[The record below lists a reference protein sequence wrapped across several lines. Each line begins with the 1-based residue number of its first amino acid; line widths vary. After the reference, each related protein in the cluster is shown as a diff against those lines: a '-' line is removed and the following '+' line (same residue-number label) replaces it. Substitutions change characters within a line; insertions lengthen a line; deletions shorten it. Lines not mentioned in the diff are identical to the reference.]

1 MKKPERLREGDEI
14 LKYLK
19 TKTSK
24 PVGMKEIA
32 RNIGVFS
39 GRSGSLRRV
48 LKSLTSSG
56 SIYRTHSGLYGI
68 ADRMNLITGEFQGHR
83 DGYGFILPDKSG
95 EADLFIPRRKTM
107 GAMSGDRVIARVES
121 LKRREGAII
130 KILERA
136 RKRIIGKLCHEKG
149 SYFVA
154 PKGKNLPFDVLVS
167 AGNRNGA
174 KSGNLVLVELTSYP
188 TPTRP
193 PEGRVLKVLPDADH
207 PGVEIDMI
215 IEEHSLPRSFASPV
229 LKEAKGLSP
238 TIRLGSRVDCRGLTT
253 VTIDGEDAKDFDDAI
268 SIKKIKGGFILYVHI
283 ADVSHYVTWE
293 SVIDLEARRR
303 GTSVYFP
310 GQVIPMLPETL
321 SNDLC
326 SLLPRTDRFAFTVEM
341 HVSTDGKMMKKEFYP
356 SVINSNERLTYTAV
370 GRILVD
376 HDPVERERY
385 GYLME
390 DLETMGEL
398 YDILKRS
405 RVKRGSL
412 DFDLPEPY
420 ILLDLQGSPEA
431 IMKTERN
438 VSHMIIEEF
447 MIAANEAVSST
458 IEGLH
463 VPSLY
468 RVHEE
473 PDIAKLDELRP
484 ILKTFGL
491 ETRGAGVSA
500 FRSILKKIKGK
511 TEGPMLNI
519 LLLRSLKQAK
529 YSTKNSGHFGLASKS
544 YTHFTSPIRRYPD
557 LVVHRVLKD
566 ILSGKGITGENRSYL
581 QSVLPEI
588 AAHSSATERTADEA
602 EREIVRAMRAWFM
615 KDKVGNV
622 YEGFVTSIN
631 PRGLRVQL
639 KEIFVEG
646 FLRVS
651 SMSDDYY
658 WFDEERFRLIGRR
671 RKKSFTMG
679 DEITVRVESVDIEER
694 EIAFSLV

>member
-293 SVIDLEARRR
+293 SGIDLEARRR

-491 ETRGAGVSA
+491 ETKGAGASA

-529 YSTKNSGHFGLASKS
+529 YSTENTGHFGLASKS

>member
-167 AGNRNGA
+167 AGNRSGA

-293 SVIDLEARRR
+293 SGIDLEARRR

-458 IEGLH
+458 IEGLD

-491 ETRGAGVSA
+491 ETKGAGASA

>member
-283 ADVSHYVTWE
+283 ADVSHYVRWE
-293 SVIDLEARRR
+293 SGIDLEARRR

-491 ETRGAGVSA
+491 ETKGAGASA

>member
-293 SVIDLEARRR
+293 SGIDLEARRR

-529 YSTKNSGHFGLASKS
+529 YSTENTGHFGLASKS

>member
-283 ADVSHYVTWE
+283 ADVSHYVRWE
-293 SVIDLEARRR
+293 SGIDLEARRR

-458 IEGLH
+458 IEGLD

-529 YSTKNSGHFGLASKS
+529 YSTENTGHFGLASKS

>member
-283 ADVSHYVTWE
+283 ADVSHYVRWE
-293 SVIDLEARRR
+293 SGIDLEARRR

-458 IEGLH
+458 IEGLD

>member
-283 ADVSHYVTWE
+283 ADVSHYVRWE
-293 SVIDLEARRR
+293 SGIDLEARRR

-491 ETRGAGVSA
+491 ETKGAGVSA

>member
-1 MKKPERLREGDEI
+1 MTKPERLREGDEV

-32 RNIGVFS
+32 RNLPVFS

-56 SIYRTHSGLYGI
+56 GIYRTRNGLYGI

-83 DGYGFILPDKSG
+83 DGYGFILSEKSG
-95 EADLFIPRRKTM
+95 EADLFIPGRKTM

-121 LKRREGAII
+121 LKKRDGAII
-130 KILERA
+130 KILQRA
-136 RKRIIGKLCHEKG
+136 HKRIIGKLCHEHE
-149 SYFVA
+149 SYYVE
-154 PKGKNLPFDVLVS
+154 PKGRNLPFDVHVS

-188 TPTRP
+188 TATRP
-193 PEGRVLKVLPDADH
+193 PEGKVLKVLPEADN
-207 PGVEIDMI
+207 PGVEIDLI
-215 IEEHSLPRSFASPV
+215 IEEHSLPRRFPSPV
-229 LKEAKGLSP
+229 AKEAKGFSK

-268 SIKKIKGGFILYVHI
+268 SIKKTRSGFILYVHI
-283 ADVSHYVTWE
+283 ADVSHYVEWE
-293 SVIDLEARRR
+293 SGIDIEARRR

-310 GQVIPMLPETL
+310 GRVIPMLPETL
-321 SNDLC
+321 SNNLC
-326 SLLPRTDRFAFTVEM
+326 SLLPRMDRFAFTVEM
-341 HVSTDGKMMKKEFYP
+341 HVSDDGKMMKKEFYP

-376 HDPVERERY
+376 NDPVERERY

-390 DLETMGEL
+390 DLEAMGAL
-398 YDILKRS
+398 HHILKRS

-431 IMKTERN
+431 IMKAERN
-438 VSHMIIEEF
+438 MSHMIIEEF
-447 MIAANEAVSST
+447 MIAANEAVSSY
-458 IEGLH
+458 IEGFD

-468 RVHEE
+468 RVHEAPE
-473 PDIAKLDELRP
+473 IAKLDELRP
-484 ILKTFGL
+484 ILKAFGL
-491 ETRGAGVSA
+491 QTRGWGAGA

-511 TEGPMLNI
+511 SEGPMLNI

-529 YSTKNSGHFGLASKS
+529 YSTENTGHFGLASKS

-566 ILSGKGITGENRSYL
+566 ILSDKGISARNRSYL
-581 QSVLPEI
+581 TSVLPEI

-602 EREIVRAMRAWFM
+602 EREIVRAMRTWFM
-615 KDKVGNV
+615 KDKVGNE
-622 YEGFVTSIN
+622 YEGIVTSVN
-631 PRGLRVQL
+631 SHGLKVQL

-658 WFDEERFRLIGRR
+658 RFDEDRFRLIGRR

-679 DEITVRVESVDIEER
+679 DEITVRIESVDVEER
-694 EIAFSLV
+694 EITLGLA

>member
-293 SVIDLEARRR
+293 SGIDLEARRR

>member
-1 MKKPERLREGDEI
+1 MKKPESLREGDAV

-24 PVGMKEIA
+24 PVGIKEIA
-32 RNIGVFS
+32 RSIGAS
-39 GRSGSLRRV
+39 AGRSGSLRRV

-56 SIYRTHSGLYGI
+56 SIYRTRSGLYGI
-68 ADRMNLITGEFQGHR
+68 ADKMNLITGEFQGHR
-83 DGYGFILPDKSG
+83 DGYGFILPDKSE

-107 GAMSGDRVIARVES
+107 GAMSGDRVVARVES
-121 LKRREGAII
+121 LKKRDGAII
-130 KILERA
+130 KILQRS
-136 RKRIIGKLCHEKG
+136 RKRIIGKLCHEQG
-149 SYFVA
+149 SYYVE

-167 AGNRNGA
+167 PGNRKEA

-193 PEGRVLKVLPDADH
+193 PEGKVLKVLPDADN

-215 IEEHSLPRSFASPV
+215 IEEHSLPRRFAPAV
-229 LKEAKGLSP
+229 LKEAKGFSE
-238 TIRLGSRVDCRGLTT
+238 TIGVGSRVDCRGLPT

-268 SIKKIKGGFILYVHI
+268 SVKKIKGGFILYVHI
-283 ADVSHYVTWE
+283 ADVSHYVDWE
-293 SVIDLEARRR
+293 SKIDLEARER

-310 GQVIPMLPETL
+310 GRVIPMLPETL
-321 SNDLC
+321 SNNLC
-326 SLLPRTDRFAFTVEM
+326 SLLPKTDRFAFTVEM
-341 HVSTDGKMMKKEFYP
+341 HVSTDGKMMKKNFYP
-356 SVINSNERLTYTAV
+356 SVIHSNERLTYTAV

-385 GYLME
+385 GDLME
-390 DLETMGEL
+390 ELETMGAL
-398 YDILKRS
+398 YHVLKKS

-431 IMKTERN
+431 IIRADRN
-438 VSHMIIEEF
+438 MSHMMIEEF
-447 MIAANEAVSST
+447 MIAANEAVSSY
-458 IEGLH
+458 IESLH

-468 RVHEE
+468 RVHED
-473 PDIAKLDELRP
+473 PDMAKLDELRP
-484 ILKTFGL
+484 ILKTFGIQ
-491 ETRGAGVSA
+491 TRGTGAGA

-511 TEGPMLNI
+511 PEGPMLNI

-529 YSTKNSGHFGLASKS
+529 YATENTGHFGLASKS

-566 ILSGKGITGENRSYL
+566 LLSGKGITDKKRGYL
-581 QSVLPEI
+581 KSILPEI
-588 AAHSSATERTADEA
+588 AAHSSATERTADQA
-602 EREIVRAMRAWFM
+602 EREIVRAMRTWFM
-615 KDKVGNV
+615 KDKVGNE
-622 YEGFVTSIN
+622 YEGLVTGVNSH
-631 PRGLRVQL
+631 GLRVQL

-651 SMSDDYY
+651 SMADDYY
-658 WFDEERFRLIGRR
+658 RFDEDRFRLIGRR
-671 RKKSFTMG
+671 RKKRFTMG
-679 DEITVRVESVDIEER
+679 DEITVRIENVDVEDR
-694 EIAFSLV
+694 EITFGLA

>member
-167 AGNRNGA
+167 AGNRSGA

-293 SVIDLEARRR
+293 SGIDLEARRR

-458 IEGLH
+458 IEGLD

-500 FRSILKKIKGK
+500 LRSILKKIKGK

>member
-283 ADVSHYVTWE
+283 ADVSHYVRWE
-293 SVIDLEARRR
+293 SGIDLEARRR

-529 YSTKNSGHFGLASKS
+529 YSTENTGHFGLASKS

>member
-1 MKKPERLREGDEI
+1 MKKQESLSEGDEV

-19 TKTSK
+19 TKTSR
-24 PVGMKEIA
+24 PVGMKEIGK
-32 RNIGVFS
+32 NLKIFS

-48 LKSLTSSG
+48 LKSLTSAG
-56 SIYRTHSGLYGI
+56 IIYRTRNGLYGI

-83 DGYGFILPDKSG
+83 DGYGFILPEKTG

-121 LKRREGAII
+121 LKKRDGAII
-130 KILERA
+130 KILDRA
-136 RKRIIGKLCHEKG
+136 RTRIIGKLCHEKG
-149 SYFVA
+149 SFFVE

-167 AGNRNGA
+167 GNRKGA

-193 PEGRVLKVLPDADH
+193 PEGRVLKVLPDADN
-207 PGVEIDMI
+207 PGVEIELI
-215 IEEHSLPRSFASPV
+215 IEEHSLPRKFPAAV
-229 LKEAKGLSP
+229 TKEAKGL
-238 TIRLGSRVDCRGLTT
+238 TRGIRVGSRVDCRGLTT

-283 ADVSHYVTWE
+283 ADVSHYVTWD
-293 SVIDLEARRR
+293 SGIDREARQR

-321 SNDLC
+321 SNNLC
-326 SLLPRTDRFAFTVEM
+326 SLLPRTDRYAFTVEM
-341 HVSTDGKMMKKEFYP
+341 HVSTAGKVMKKEFYP

-370 GRILVD
+370 GKMLAD
-376 HDPVERERY
+376 HDHVERKRY
-385 GYLME
+385 DTLMG

-398 YDILKRS
+398 YAILKRS

-420 ILLDLQGSPEA
+420 ILLDLRGSPEGIIKA
-431 IMKTERN
+431 ERN
-438 VSHMIIEEF
+438 VSHMMIEEF
-447 MIAANEAVSST
+447 MIAANEAVSSY
-458 IEGLH
+458 IEGLD
-463 VPSLY
+463 VPTLY
-468 RVHEE
+468 RIHEA
-473 PDIAKLDELRP
+473 PDMAKLDELRP
-484 ILKTFGL
+484 ILKSFGL
-491 ETRGAGVSA
+491 ECRGLGVGA

-511 TEGPMLNI
+511 TESPLLNI
-519 LLLRSLKQAK
+519 LMLRSLKQAK
-529 YSTKNSGHFGLASKS
+529 YSTKNTGHFGLASES

-566 ILSGKGITGENRSYL
+566 LLSGKGMTAKNRRTLES
-581 QSVLPEI
+581 SLPEI
-588 AAHSSATERTADEA
+588 AVHSSATERTADEA
-602 EREIVRAMRAWFM
+602 EREIVRALRTWFM

-622 YEGFVTSIN
+622 YDGFVTSVN

-651 SMSDDYY
+651 SMADDYY
-658 WFDEERFRLIGRR
+658 SFDEERFRLIGRR

-679 DEITVRVESVDIEER
+679 DEISVRVESVDVEER
-694 EIAFSLV
+694 EVLFGIAG

>member
-293 SVIDLEARRR
+293 SGIDLEARRR

-458 IEGLH
+458 IEGLD

-491 ETRGAGVSA
+491 ETKGAGASA

>member
-283 ADVSHYVTWE
+283 ADVSHYVRWE
-293 SVIDLEARRR
+293 SGIDLEARRR

>member
-293 SVIDLEARRR
+293 SGIDLEARRR

-491 ETRGAGVSA
+491 ETKGAGASA

>member
-1 MKKPERLREGDEI
+1 MKKHERLKERDAV
-14 LKYLK
+14 LKYLE

-32 RNIGVFS
+32 RNLKVFY

-56 SIYRTHSGLYGI
+56 SIYRTRSGLYGI
-68 ADRMNLITGEFQGHR
+68 ADQMNLITGEFQGHR
-83 DGYGFILPDKSG
+83 EGYGFILPEKSG

-107 GAMSGDRVIARVES
+107 GAMSGDRVVARVES
-121 LKRREGAII
+121 LKKRGGAII

-149 SYFVA
+149 SFYVA
-154 PKGKNLPFDVLVS
+154 PKGKNLPFDILVGG
-167 AGNRNGA
+167 GNRKGA
-174 KSGNLVLVELTSYP
+174 KSGNLVLVELTTYP

-193 PEGRVLKVLPDADH
+193 PEGRVLKVLPDAVN
-207 PGVEIDMI
+207 PGVEIELI
-215 IEEHSLPRSFASPV
+215 IEEHSLPRRFAPAV
-229 LKEAKGLSP
+229 LKEAKGFSP
-238 TIRLGSRVDCRGLTT
+238 AIRLGKRVDCRGLTT
-253 VTIDGEDAKDFDDAI
+253 VTIDGVDAKDFDDAI
-268 SIKKIKGGFILYVHI
+268 SIQKIKGGFILYVHI
-283 ADVSHYVTWE
+283 ADVSHYVRWE
-293 SVIDLEARRR
+293 SGIDLEARRR
-303 GTSVYFP
+303 GTSIYFP

-321 SNDLC
+321 SNNLC

-341 HVSTDGKMMKKEFYP
+341 HIGTDGKMIKKVFYP
-356 SVINSNERLTYTAV
+356 SVINSNERLTYTEV

-376 HDPVERERY
+376 HDPVERKRY
-385 GYLME
+385 ESLLG
-390 DLETMGEL
+390 DLETMGKL
-398 YDILKRS
+398 YKILKRS

-431 IMKTERN
+431 IMKAERN
-438 VSHMIIEEF
+438 VSHMMIEEF
-447 MIAANEAVSST
+447 MIAANEAVSSY
-458 IEGLH
+458 IESLD

-473 PDIAKLDELRP
+473 PDNSKLDDLRP

-491 ETRGAGVSA
+491 QAGGTGAGA

-519 LLLRSLKQAK
+519 LMLRSLKQAK
-529 YSTKNSGHFGLASKS
+529 YSTENTGHFGLASKS

-557 LVVHRVLKD
+557 LIVHRVLKEL
-566 ILSGKGITGENRSYL
+566 LSGKGMTEKNRNYL
-581 QSVLPEI
+581 ASVLPEI
-588 AAHSSATERTADEA
+588 ATHSSATERTADGA
-602 EREIVRAMRAWFM
+602 ERAIVRAMRTWFM
-615 KDKVGNV
+615 KDKVGNE
-622 YEGFVTSIN
+622 YAGFVTSVN
-631 PRGLRVQL
+631 AHGLRVQL

-658 WFDEERFRLIGRR
+658 RFDEERFRLIGRR
-671 RKKSFTMG
+671 RKKSFTLG
-679 DEITVRVESVDIEER
+679 DEIMIRVESVDIEDR
-694 EIAFSLV
+694 EISFGPA

>member
-1 MKKPERLREGDEI
+1 MKKPERLREGDEV
-14 LKYLK
+14 LRYLK

-32 RNIGVFS
+32 RNLPVFS

-48 LKSLTSSG
+48 LQSLTSSG

-121 LKRREGAII
+121 LKKREGAII

-167 AGNRNGA
+167 AGNRSGA

-193 PEGRVLKVLPDADH
+193 PEGRVLKVLPDADN

-238 TIRLGSRVDCRGLTT
+238 AIRLGSRVDCRGLTT

-268 SIKKIKGGFILYVHI
+268 SIKKTKGGFILYVHI

-293 SVIDLEARRR
+293 SGIDIEARSR

-341 HVSTDGKMMKKEFYP
+341 HVSTDGKMMKKDFYP

-370 GRILVD
+370 GRALVD

-385 GYLME
+385 DYLME

-438 VSHMIIEEF
+438 MSHMIIEEF

-458 IEGLH
+458 IEGLD

-473 PDIAKLDELRP
+473 PDPAKLDELRP
-484 ILKTFGL
+484 ILKTFGF
-491 ETRGAGVSA
+491 ETRGSGVSA

-511 TEGPMLNI
+511 AESPMLNI

-529 YSTKNSGHFGLASKS
+529 YSTENTGHFGLASKS

-602 EREIVRAMRAWFM
+602 EREIVRAMRTWFM

-671 RKKSFTMG
+671 KKKSFTMG
-679 DEITVRVESVDIEER
+679 DEITVRVESVDIEDR
-694 EIAFSLV
+694 EIAFGLV

>member
-1 MKKPERLREGDEI
+1 
-14 LKYLK
+14 
-19 TKTSK
+19 
-24 PVGMKEIA
+24 
-32 RNIGVFS
+32 
-39 GRSGSLRRV
+39 
-48 LKSLTSSG
+48 
-56 SIYRTHSGLYGI
+56 
-68 ADRMNLITGEFQGHR
+68 MNLITGEFQGHR
-83 DGYGFILPDKSG
+83 DGYGFILPEKSG

-121 LKRREGAII
+121 LKRRDGAII

-136 RKRIIGKLCHEKG
+136 RTRIIGKLCHEKG
-149 SYFVA
+149 SYYVT

-167 AGNRNGA
+167 GNRKGA

-193 PEGRVLKVLPDADH
+193 PEGRVLKVLPDAEN
-207 PGVEIDMI
+207 PGVEIEMI
-215 IEEHSLPRSFASPV
+215 IEEHSLPRRFAAPV

-238 TIRLGSRVDCRGLTT
+238 TIRLGSRVDCRGLKT

-293 SVIDLEARRR
+293 SGIDREARER

-321 SNDLC
+321 SNNLC

-341 HVSTDGKMMKKEFYP
+341 HVSTAGKVMKKRFYP

-370 GRILVD
+370 GRMLVD

-385 GYLME
+385 DYLMQ

-398 YDILKRS
+398 YEILKRS

-438 VSHMIIEEF
+438 VSHMMIEEF
-447 MIAANEAVSST
+447 MIAVNEAVSST
-458 IEGLH
+458 IEGLD

-468 RVHEE
+468 RVHEP
-473 PDIAKLDELRP
+473 PDSAKLDELRP
-484 ILKTFGL
+484 ILKAFGIQ
-491 ETRGAGVSA
+491 TRGAGASD
-500 FRSILKKIKGK
+500 FRSILKKIKGRA
-511 TEGPMLNI
+511 EGPLLNMLM
-519 LLLRSLKQAK
+519 LRSLKQAK
-529 YSTKNSGHFGLASKS
+529 YSTKNTGHFGLASKS

-557 LVVHRVLKD
+557 LVVHRVLKEV
-566 ILSGKGITGENRSYL
+566 LSGKGLSVRSRSYL
-581 QSVLPEI
+581 ESSLPAI
-588 AAHSSATERTADEA
+588 AAHSSATERTAEEA
-602 EREIVRAMRAWFM
+602 EREIVRALRTWFM

-622 YEGFVTSIN
+622 YHGFVTSVN
-631 PRGLRVQL
+631 PRGLRIQL

-646 FLRVS
+646 YLRVS

-658 WFDEERFRLIGRR
+658 IFDEERFRLIGRR
-671 RKKSFTMG
+671 RKRSFSMG
-679 DEITVRVESVDIEER
+679 DEIRVRVESVDVEER
-694 EIAFSLV
+694 EINFGPDDG

>member
-293 SVIDLEARRR
+293 SGIDLEARRR

-458 IEGLH
+458 IEGLD

>member
-283 ADVSHYVTWE
+283 ADVSHYVRWE
-293 SVIDLEARRR
+293 SGIDLEARRR

-458 IEGLH
+458 IEGLD

-491 ETRGAGVSA
+491 ETKGAGASA

>member
-283 ADVSHYVTWE
+283 ADVSHYVRWE
-293 SVIDLEARRR
+293 SGIDLEARRR

-341 HVSTDGKMMKKEFYP
+341 HV
-356 SVINSNERLTYTAV
+356 
-370 GRILVD
+370 
-376 HDPVERERY
+376 
-385 GYLME
+385 
-390 DLETMGEL
+390 
-398 YDILKRS
+398 
-405 RVKRGSL
+405 
-412 DFDLPEPY
+412 
-420 ILLDLQGSPEA
+420 
-431 IMKTERN
+431 
-438 VSHMIIEEF
+438 EE
-447 MIAANEAVSST
+447 
-458 IEGLH
+458 
-463 VPSLY
+463 
-468 RVHEE
+468 
-473 PDIAKLDELRP
+473 
-484 ILKTFGL
+484 
-491 ETRGAGVSA
+491 
-500 FRSILKKIKGK
+500 
-511 TEGPMLNI
+511 
-519 LLLRSLKQAK
+519 
-529 YSTKNSGHFGLASKS
+529 
-544 YTHFTSPIRRYPD
+544 
-557 LVVHRVLKD
+557 
-566 ILSGKGITGENRSYL
+566 
-581 QSVLPEI
+581 
-588 AAHSSATERTADEA
+588 
-602 EREIVRAMRAWFM
+602 
-615 KDKVGNV
+615 
-622 YEGFVTSIN
+622 
-631 PRGLRVQL
+631 
-639 KEIFVEG
+639 
-646 FLRVS
+646 
-651 SMSDDYY
+651 
-658 WFDEERFRLIGRR
+658 
-671 RKKSFTMG
+671 
-679 DEITVRVESVDIEER
+679 
-694 EIAFSLV
+694 

>member
-1 MKKPERLREGDEI
+1 
-14 LKYLK
+14 
-19 TKTSK
+19 
-24 PVGMKEIA
+24 
-32 RNIGVFS
+32 
-39 GRSGSLRRV
+39 
-48 LKSLTSSG
+48 
-56 SIYRTHSGLYGI
+56 
-68 ADRMNLITGEFQGHR
+68 
-83 DGYGFILPDKSG
+83 
-95 EADLFIPRRKTM
+95 
-107 GAMSGDRVIARVES
+107 
-121 LKRREGAII
+121 
-130 KILERA
+130 
-136 RKRIIGKLCHEKG
+136 
-149 SYFVA
+149 
-154 PKGKNLPFDVLVS
+154 
-167 AGNRNGA
+167 
-174 KSGNLVLVELTSYP
+174 
-188 TPTRP
+188 
-193 PEGRVLKVLPDADH
+193 
-207 PGVEIDMI
+207 
-215 IEEHSLPRSFASPV
+215 
-229 LKEAKGLSP
+229 
-238 TIRLGSRVDCRGLTT
+238 
-253 VTIDGEDAKDFDDAI
+253 
-268 SIKKIKGGFILYVHI
+268 
-283 ADVSHYVTWE
+283 
-293 SVIDLEARRR
+293 
-303 GTSVYFP
+303 
-310 GQVIPMLPETL
+310 MLPETL

-458 IEGLH
+458 IEGLD

>member
-293 SVIDLEARRR
+293 SGIDLEARRR

-438 VSHMIIEEF
+438 MSHMIIEEF

-458 IEGLH
+458 IEGLD

>member
-1 MKKPERLREGDEI
+1 MADDPIRSKASNGAGRGLRAVKKPERLRDGDEI

-32 RNIGVFS
+32 KNIGAFS

-95 EADLFIPRRKTM
+95 EGDLFIPRRKTM

-121 LKRREGAII
+121 VKKREGAII

-136 RKRIIGKLCHEKG
+136 RKRIIGKLYHEKG

-167 AGNRNGA
+167 AGNRSGA

-193 PEGRVLKVLPDADH
+193 PEGRVLKVLPDADN

-238 TIRLGSRVDCRGLTT
+238 AIRLGSRVDCRGLTT

-293 SVIDLEARRR
+293 SGIDMEARQR

-341 HVSTDGKMMKKEFYP
+341 HVSTDGKMMKKDFYP

-385 GYLME
+385 CYLME

-398 YDILKRS
+398 YEILKRS

-420 ILLDLQGSPEA
+420 ILLDLRGSPEA

-438 VSHMIIEEF
+438 VSHMMIEEF

-458 IEGLH
+458 IEGLD

-473 PDIAKLDELRP
+473 PDPAKLDELRP

-491 ETRGAGVSA
+491 ETRGSGVSA

-511 TEGPMLNI
+511 AESPMLNI

-529 YSTKNSGHFGLASKS
+529 YSTDVTTQVLFLGDFIFCWTRIPALWYKGPCQ
-544 YTHFTSPIRRYPD
+544 THLY
-557 LVVHRVLKD
+557 
-566 ILSGKGITGENRSYL
+566 
-581 QSVLPEI
+581 
-588 AAHSSATERTADEA
+588 
-602 EREIVRAMRAWFM
+602 VRAA
-615 KDKVGNV
+615 
-622 YEGFVTSIN
+622 
-631 PRGLRVQL
+631 
-639 KEIFVEG
+639 
-646 FLRVS
+646 S
-651 SMSDDYY
+651 SMMTSSSGCD
-658 WFDEERFRLIGRR
+658 RGSALILTGA
-671 RKKSFTMG
+671 
-679 DEITVRVESVDIEER
+679 
-694 EIAFSLV
+694 AFI

>member
-1 MKKPERLREGDEI
+1 MKKPESLRQGDEI

-24 PVGMKEIA
+24 PVGIKDIA
-32 RNIGVFS
+32 KNLGVPS
-39 GRSGSLRRV
+39 GRAGSLRRV
-48 LKSLTSSG
+48 LKSLTNSG
-56 SIYRTHSGLYGI
+56 SIYRTRSGLYGT
-68 ADRMNLITGEFQGHR
+68 AEKMNLITGEFQGHR
-83 DGYGFILPDKSG
+83 DGYGFILPDTSG
-95 EADLFIPRRKTM
+95 EGDIFIPRRKTM
-107 GAMSGDRVIARVES
+107 GAMSGDRVVARVES
-121 LKRREGAII
+121 LIKRDGSII
-130 KILERA
+130 KILVRA
-136 RKRIIGKLCHEKG
+136 RKKIIGKLCHEKG
-149 SYFVA
+149 SYYVE

-167 AGNRNGA
+167 PGNTNGA
-174 KSGNLVLVELTSYP
+174 KSGNLVLVELISYP

-193 PEGRVLKVLPDADH
+193 PEGKVLKVLPDADN
-207 PGVEIDMI
+207 PGVEIEMI
-215 IEEHSLPRSFASPV
+215 IEEHSLPRRFPPTV
-229 LKEAKGLSP
+229 LKEAKGFSKS
-238 TIRLGSRVDCRGLTT
+238 IRPGNRVDCRGLKT

-268 SIKKIKGGFILYVHI
+268 SIKKIKDGFILYVHI

-293 SVIDLEARRR
+293 SGIDIEARRR

-341 HVSTDGKMMKKEFYP
+341 HVSTDGNIMKKDFYP

-376 HDPVERERY
+376 NDPVESERY

-390 DLETMGEL
+390 DLQTMAEL
-398 YDILKRS
+398 YEIMKRS
-405 RVKRGSL
+405 RVRRGSL

-420 ILLDLQGSPEA
+420 IILDLQGSPEA

-438 VSHMIIEEF
+438 MSHMIIEEF
-447 MIAANEAVSST
+447 MIAANEAVSSY
-458 IEGLH
+458 IEGLKI
-463 VPSLY
+463 PSLY
-468 RVHEE
+468 RVHED
-473 PDIAKLDELRP
+473 PDNSKLEELRP

-491 ETRGAGVSA
+491 QSRGSGVSA
-500 FRSILKKIKGK
+500 FRSILNKIKGRA
-511 TEGPMLNI
+511 EGPMLNI

-529 YSTKNSGHFGLASKS
+529 YSTENIGHFGLASKS

-566 ILSGKGITGENRSYL
+566 IVSGKGITDKNRSYL
-581 QSVLPEI
+581 QGVLPEI
-588 AAHSSATERTADEA
+588 AAHSSTTERTADEA
-602 EREIVRAMRAWFM
+602 EREIVRAMRTWFM
-615 KDKVGNV
+615 KDKVGNE
-622 YEGFVTSIN
+622 YEGIVTSIN
-631 PRGLRVQL
+631 SRGLRVQL

-651 SMSDDYY
+651 SMTDDYY
-658 WFDEERFRLIGRR
+658 RFDEDRFRLIGRK

-679 DEITVRVESVDIEER
+679 DEIKVRIDSVDIEDR
-694 EIAFSLV
+694 EISMGLV

>member
-293 SVIDLEARRR
+293 SGIDLEARRR

-458 IEGLH
+458 IEGLD

-529 YSTKNSGHFGLASKS
+529 YSTENTGHFGLASKS